1 MEFAQPYYL
10 LLIFLLLILIF
21 WYYYYGNLREASIRY
36 SNIKIIPNDIL
47 LDGKRKNNFLISLRF
62 LIMILIII
70 ALARPRLINTM
81 QKSKTEIVDINLYKY
96 LFEMSPKKIIFINII
111 IVI

>member
-70 ALARPRLINTM
+70 ALARPRKIDSLKKTTIEVIDILLVLIFF
-81 QKSKTEIVDINLYKY
+81 SIN
-96 LFEMSPKKIIFINII
+96 
-111 IVI
+111 